1 MNDLPSKKTLEST
14 GENYGFRVNGRQIV
28 GALIAIVL
36 LIFILSN
43 RDPVTVD
50 FLFVEVNTSQ
60 WVVLTVTALLGAAV
74 GAGLFAR
81 RQKRRAKRS

>member
-14 GENYGFRVNGRQIV
+14 GENYGFRVNGRQII